1 MLFSFMPKLDGTHLP
16 ERLKQRL
23 ADLRSDNVSKRD
35 LEALLNAEQV
45 AAMNAAW
52 TEQQALRTVDLVK
65 KVDI

>member
-23 ADLRSDNVSKRD
+23 ADLRSDKDVSKRD

-45 AAMNAAW
+45 AAMNAAY
-52 TEQQALRTVDLVK
+52 TSKGR
-65 KVDI
+65 